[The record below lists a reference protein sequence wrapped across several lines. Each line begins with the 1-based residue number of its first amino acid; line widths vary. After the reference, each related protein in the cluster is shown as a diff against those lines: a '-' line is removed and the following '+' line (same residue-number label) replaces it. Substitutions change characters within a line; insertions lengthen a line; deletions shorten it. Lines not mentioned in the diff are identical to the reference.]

1 MTRTCAICEK
11 DRDDVSVVQVL
22 PATWNGFNN
31 FSNVCVPCQGSRQ
44 FQIWTRSITR
54 TPRKPAGAAVAKSAV
69 PAKAVVTE
77 AAAAV
82 PVIRSTE
89 ITHRRTG
96 ALLHT
101 VASASLAQSQLS
113 GVALVGANLQHA
125 SMRGADLH
133 NADLRMADL
142 AGADLRG
149 ADLRGV
155 NFRAAD
161 LRGADLREARMTRAE
176 LSDSIYDQWTQWP
189 AGFDPRPCGAHKE
202 RRNG

>member
-11 DRDDVSVVQVL
+11 DRDDVSVVQVS

-31 FSNVCVPCQGSRQ
+31 FANVCLPCQGSRQ
-44 FQIWTRSITR
+44 FQIWARSTTSSTRKKA
-54 TPRKPAGAAVAKSAV
+54 PLAADPAAGAERAAVAGMA
-69 PAKAVVTE
+69 T
-77 AAAAV
+77 

-161 LRGADLREARMTRAE
+161 LRGADLRDARMTRAE
-176 LSDSIYDQWTQWP
+176 FSDSIYDQWTQWP